1 MQGAGLVSEHEST
14 LEQAHIREE
23 EDTAP
28 AHCAQRI
35 LSRPRVTTT
44 ELLQQNP
51 NTAGGWAPT
60 FRQEVK
66 HEEETETSMMAGN
79 PRIFTANSEKNLAL
93 SLRGQNLKMDRMNI
107 IQ

>member
-1 MQGAGLVSEHEST
+1 MQGAGLVSDQEPP
-14 LEQAHIREE
+14 LEQPHSREV

-35 LSRPRVTTT
+35 LSRPGVTTT

-51 NTAGGWAPT
+51 NRAGGRATT

-66 HEEETETSMMAGN
+66 HEEETKPSMMAGN
-79 PRIFTANSEKNLAL
+79 A
-93 SLRGQNLKMDRMNI
+93 
-107 IQ
+107 

>member
-1 MQGAGLVSEHEST
+1 MQGAGLVSDHEASQ
-14 LEQAHIREE
+14 EQPQAREE

-35 LSRPRVTTT
+35 LSRPRVTIT

-51 NTAGGWAPT
+51 NSAGGWATT

-66 HEEETETSMMAGN
+66 HEEQTETSMMAGN
-79 PRIFTANSEKNLAL
+79 PQIFTAKSEKNLAL
-93 SLRGQNLKMDRMNI
+93 SLTRQNLKMDRMKI